1 MELPSEILEIIFS
14 FLTKESQCISQYVC
28 HAWHTPAKRIF
39 YHSIHLTFDSKDD
52 TQPDLF
58 KRLIH
63 SLESPISFH
72 VSAGQCLR
80 HLRVDFQIAPEP
92 SFMPTVTDF
101 QCLASYCPN
110 LKSFLFPGKMF
121 WRTIM
126 ETAHRFNSLEV
137 LPALDGTSESC
148 AQLAQ
153 FRHSLTSL
161 EVASWQNRLPEI
173 ADYIAMFTK
182 IQTLTITCRRFTN
195 LHDVI
200 PSLIRCPTVRHLILE
215 LTYPIRTRPIRQIVP
230 RLTHLT
236 LTLSKICPVTLS
248 FIYRGLP
255 ALHWLSC
262 KFTSDIATVTWSD
275 EQIHV
280 MQKLLSFSTTLHY
293 ANIHV
298 FTGVSDLTH
307 DLVRLFTKESFSLSI
322 SYDSRASTTSL
333 IPDLVI
339 EKKNDA
345 RHLHIT
351 YQGLFSHFPH
361 DHFLTHWSSHLSYL
375 QITYPGATR
384 NQRKSDID
392 LILAHSPRL
401 KGLVLDQAYIKPEC
415 KCSHT
420 SLKSFTLKR
429 CLLAVDS
436 FSSFFFPSLQTL
448 GFDQCEYVEER
459 ENSVLLETPR
469 YLLQTFHSV

>member
-1 MELPSEILEIIFS
+1 MELPSEILDIIFG
-14 FLTKESQCISQYVC
+14 FLTKEAQCTSQYVC
-28 HAWHTPAKRIF
+28 HAWHVPAKRAF
-39 YHSIHLTFDSKDD
+39 YHRIHLSFDSRDF

-63 SLESPISFH
+63 SLGSPILFN

-80 HLRVDFQIAPEP
+80 HLRVDFQIALEP
-92 SFMPTVTDF
+92 SFMPTATDF

-121 WRTIM
+121 WRTMI
-126 ETAHRFNSLEV
+126 ETAHRFNSLEA
-137 LPALDGTSESC
+137 LPALDGSYESC
-148 AQLAQ
+148 QQLLH
-153 FRHSLTSL
+153 FRHSLTTL
-161 EVASWQNRLPEI
+161 EVESWQHRLTEI
-173 ADYIAMFTK
+173 SDYLAMFTK
-182 IQTLTITCRRFTN
+182 IQTLIITCKRFTS

-215 LTYPIRTRPIRQIVP
+215 LTFPMRTRPMKQVVP

-236 LTLSKICPVTLS
+236 LTLSKVCPNTLS
-248 FIYRGLP
+248 FIYKCLP
-255 ALHWLSC
+255 DLRWLSL
-262 KFTSDIATVTWSD
+262 KFTSDIAAVTWSE

-280 MQKLLSFSTTLHY
+280 MQKLLLFSGTLDY

-307 DLVRLFTKESFSLSI
+307 DLAQLFTKQDFSLTVN
-322 SYDSRASTTSL
+322 YDSRVSTTSL
-333 IPDLVI
+333 IPDLLI
-339 EKKNDA
+339 EKKNNT

-361 DHFLTHWSSHLSYL
+361 DHFLMHWSSHLAYL

-384 NQRKSDID
+384 NQQRSDID
-392 LILAHSPRL
+392 LIMAHCPRL
-401 KGLVLDQAYIKPEC
+401 KSLVLDQAYIQPEF

-420 SLKSFTLKR
+420 SLQCLTLKR
-429 CLLAVDS
+429 CLLTDDS
-436 FSSFFFPSLQTL
+436 VSSFFLPSLRKL
-448 GFDQCEYVEER
+448 GFDRCNYVEER
-459 ENSVLLETPR
+459 ENSIILETSPS
-469 YLLQTFHSV
+469 LLQTFHTV